1 MQRILLSLGMIV
13 FVGALAAG
21 ATGAFFSDTETSTGN
36 TFAAGSL
43 DLRIDSV
50 AHVNGLVCFQGE
62 WTPEENITWNSVG
75 EVLETTLSAEQID
88 AANAAY
94 NLANPANVPEAGTA
108 CTGTWALT
116 DLGPSSPA
124 FFSFADL
131 KPGDNGE
138 NTISIHVD
146 NNDAYMCA
154 IIDEMQDVEVGTCT
168 EPEAE
173 DGDTSCTDQGQ
184 GELAQQLHFFAWAD
198 DGDNIWE
205 NGETPLFS
213 NTEGPASDV
222 LDGVVYPM
230 FTPQTTV
237 LPGDDTQY
245 IGMYWCYGDITVGAN
260 TLSCDGGP
268 VNNVSQTD
276 RLTADI
282 TFYVEQARN
291 NAGFQCPTLQPN
303 IM

>member
-1 MQRILLSLGMIV
+1 MRTQRILLSLGMIV

-50 AHVNGLVCFQGE
+50 AHVNGLVCHAGT
-62 WTPEENITWNSVG
+62 WHPESVVVWNPQ
-75 EVLETTLSAEQID
+75 TEQNELVED
-88 AANAAY
+88 ADVQAAVTAY
-94 NLANPANVPEAGTA
+94 NTANPSNVPQAGTV
-108 CTGTWALT
+108 CTGTWELT

-154 IIDEMQDVEVGTCT
+154 IIDNMQDVEVGTCT

-173 DGDTSCTDQGQ
+173 DGDTSCTDAGQ
-184 GELAQQLHFFAWAD
+184 GELAQELHFFAWAD

-205 NGETPLFS
+205 DGELPLFS

-222 LDGVVYPM
+222 LNGVVYPM
-230 FTPQTTV
+230 FTPQSTV

-260 TLSCDGGP
+260 TLSCNGAP
-268 VNNVSQTD
+268 VDNVSQTD
-276 RLTADI
+276 SLTADI

-291 NAGFQCPTLQPN
+291 NAGFQCPSLVR
-303 IM
+303 